1 MLEEEIIKMVED
13 SVSERMKK
21 TKEWREKVGAPMTRE
36 IEVLNLIM
44 KKENALAILRGDK
57 NVEYR
62 PFSQHYLSRLTD
74 EKIRDFY
81 ERNKEN
87 NKIVDLEEEYS
98 HWGFLDDLRPV
109 KTIHFHNYTNS
120 WFLDV
125 EVLFNDYCVADDET
139 LGIMNDVYDDH
150 ELDELVRKLDNE
162 KAVERPMF
170 YYFAI
175 KKVIDTNLKLE

>member
-1 MLEEEIIKMVED
+1 MLEEYKIEIVEAEF
-13 SVSERMKK
+13 SETFKK
-21 TKEWREKVGAPMTRE
+21 IKEWREKVGAPMTRE

-62 PFSQHYLSRLTD
+62 PLTQHYMDRLTD
-74 EKIRDFY
+74 YKIGDFY

-87 NKIVDLEEEYS
+87 KEIADEFC
-98 HWGFLDDLRPV
+98 HWGMLDDLRPV

-120 WFLDV
+120 WYLDV
-125 EVLFNDYCVADDET
+125 EVLSNDYCIADDET
-139 LGIMNDVYDDH
+139 LGTMNEVYDDH
-150 ELDELVRKLDNE
+150 ELDELIRKLDKE
-162 KAVERPMF
+162 KVVERPMY

>member
-1 MLEEEIIKMVED
+1 MIEEEVIKELEVEQND
-13 SVSERMKK
+13 FLRK
-21 TKEWREKVGAPMTRE
+21 TKEWREKVGAPFTRD

-62 PFSQHYLSRLTD
+62 PFSQHYVDRLSD
-74 EKIRDFY
+74 PKIVDFY

-87 NKIVDLEEEYS
+87 KEIEEEFC
-98 HWGFLDDLRPV
+98 HWGLLDNVRTV

-120 WFLDV
+120 WYLDV
-125 EVLFNDYCVADDET
+125 EVISNDYCVADDET
-139 LGIMNDVYDDH
+139 VGIMNDLYDDH
-150 ELDELVRKLDNE
+150 ELDGLVRKLDNE
-162 KAVERPMF
+162 KAVERPM
-170 YYFAI
+170 YYWFAI